1 MVLADFISIAV
12 YWLLVII
19 WGLIVLVFLTRY
31 DQPKAE
37 EPRSATVARLI
48 LILGLAVLVIDSLFF
63 SAWFTARDE
72 ASREYLARTLY
83 QSEYTI
89 IPKILLLIGAVA
101 GLILT
106 WRNRIEEVEKET
118 ENLRKISAL
127 NAIAATVSQ
136 SLKLEEIL
144 NTSLEKVREVM
155 RVEAGAIALVDEKS
169 RKLAFNA
176 HLGFREEL
184 MRKANSLK
192 VGQGLTGRAAESGKP
207 ILAEELSQEA
217 GLSEFETG
225 MKESG
230 FCSLACIPLR
240 SKEKVLGVMD
250 IASQRVR
257 HFSPQD
263 VELLTSIGNQIGVAI
278 HNARLYQDL
287 DKAYKDLKATKAQ
300 LFQTAKLSAIGELAA
315 GIAHEIRNPLTT
327 IIGDAQ
333 LLMADMKPGDPGYES
348 LKAIERSGYRASK
361 VIRNLLSFSRQEE
374 YEFADVN
381 INESINNAL
390 ALIAYQIERSR
401 ISIIKDLA
409 DNLPVVWGS
418 AHHLEEVWIN
428 LLINAR
434 DAIPAKQTGEIRIV
448 SRLDESGKAVQVLVS
463 DNGCGIPKAHMDRVF
478 DPFFTTKEVDK
489 GTGLG
494 LYITYNIVTRHNGTI
509 EIDSEEGKGTTVTVT
524 LPIKNEVEA
533 KEQGDATP
541 ADRGGEPW
549 LSS

>member
-1 MVLADFISIAV
+1 VILSEYISIIV

-19 WGLIVLVFLTRY
+19 WGLIVLVFLTKY
-31 DQPKAE
+31 EQPKAE
-37 EPRSATVARLI
+37 EPRIATVARLI

-72 ASREYLARTLY
+72 AAKAYLINNVF
-83 QSEYTI
+83 QSEYLI
-89 IPKILLLIGAVA
+89 IPKIGLLIAAVA

-106 WRNRIEEVEKET
+106 WRNRIIEIEKET

-136 SLKLEEIL
+136 SLDLEEIL
-144 NTSLEKVREVM
+144 ESTLEKVLEVM
-155 RVEAGAIALVDEKS
+155 RVETGAIALVDEQTKELPFTAH
-169 RKLAFNA
+169 RGFPEALLHEAGALKL
-176 HLGFREEL
+176 
-184 MRKANSLK
+184 
-192 VGQGLTGRAAESGKP
+192 GQGLTGRAAQSGEP
-207 ILAEELSQEA
+207 ILVEDITAEVD
-217 GLSEFETG
+217 LSEIEME
-225 MKESG
+225 MKEQG
-230 FCSLACIPLR
+230 FRSFACIPLR

-250 IASQRVR
+250 IASYVLR

-278 HNARLYQDL
+278 HNAQLFRDL
-287 DKAYKDLKATKAQ
+287 DEAYRDLKAAKVQ
-300 LFQTAKLSAIGELAA
+300 LFQSAKLSAIGELAA

-333 LLMADMKPGDPGYES
+333 LLMADMSPGQPGYDS

-374 YEFADVN
+374 YEFALTD
-381 INESINNAL
+381 INDSINNAL
-390 ALIAYQIERSR
+390 SLITYQIERSK

-409 DNLPVVWGS
+409 TDLPLVSAS

-428 LLINAR
+428 LVLNAR
-434 DAIPAKQTGEIRIV
+434 DSIPDGQTGEIRIT
-448 SRLDESGKAVQVLVS
+448 SRLDGSSKAIQVFVS
-463 DNGCGIPKAHMDRVF
+463 DNGCGIPEANLGRVF
-478 DPFFTTKEVDK
+478 DPFFTTKDMDK

-494 LYITYNIVTRHNGTI
+494 LSITYNIVTRHNGLI

-524 LPIKNEVEA
+524 LPIEDEVSA
-533 KEQGDATP
+533 GKQA
-541 ADRGGEPW
+541 
-549 LSS
+549 